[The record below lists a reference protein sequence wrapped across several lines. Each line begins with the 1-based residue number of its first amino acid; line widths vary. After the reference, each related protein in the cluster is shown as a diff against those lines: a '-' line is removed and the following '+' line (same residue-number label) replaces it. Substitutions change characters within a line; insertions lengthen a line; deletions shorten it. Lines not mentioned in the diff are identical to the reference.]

1 MHDDLRDLFEK
12 VEYKFSDLHMLAL
25 TTADGF
31 PICTRMSQQ
40 LQKVEEDKVAAISS
54 SLLALSHSAARQV
67 TASRLISTNIETSEA
82 NMFLVKTSYQNQK
95 AVLCTVTGLKQNL
108 GHARYFTHQLAKVI
122 EKQSVHK

>member
-1 MHDDLRDLFEK
+1 MDKALRDLFKKAE
-12 VEYKFSDLHMLAL
+12 VKFSDLHMLAL

-31 PICTRMSQQ
+31 PICTRMSVQ
-40 LQKVEEDKVAAISS
+40 LQAVEEEKVAAISS

-67 TASRLISTNIETSEA
+67 TASNLISTNIETSQA

-95 AVLCTVTGLKQNL
+95 AVLCTVTGLKQNF

-122 EKQSVHK
+122 RNQ